1 MRRREFISLLGCAI
15 MIWPLAAGA
24 QQPVIGFLGAS
35 APEEYEIRLRAFRQ
49 GLKDAGYVE
58 GQNVTVNYR
67 WAQGQNTQLP
77 ALATGE
83 VRSQV
88 SVLVAGGGTAA
99 AVAAKAATSTIP
111 IVFAVAVDPV
121 SIGLVPSLNRPG
133 GNLTGATNLN
143 VDMGPKRLELL
154 RQLIPKATT
163 IVLLVNPTNPALT
176 APFTQKTTA
185 AASSLG
191 FQLHILQ
198 ASNDNEIENAF
209 SRLIQLP
216 ADGVVV
222 APDTFFNTRNELLA
236 ILSLRYKVPTI
247 FHYRPFPAAG
257 GLVSYG
263 SDEKEYYYMVGAYA
277 GRILKGDKPAD
288 LPVQRSTKV
297 ELIINLRTAKLLG
310 IDVPLDLIG
319 RADEIIE

>member
-1 MRRREFISLLGCAI
+1 M
-15 MIWPLAAGA
+15 
-24 QQPVIGFLGAS
+24 
-35 APEEYEIRLRAFRQ
+35 
-49 GLKDAGYVE
+49 
-58 GQNVTVNYR
+58 
-67 WAQGQNTQLP
+67 
-77 ALATGE
+77 
-83 VRSQV
+83 
-88 SVLVAGGGTAA
+88 
-99 AVAAKAATSTIP
+99 
-111 IVFAVAVDPV
+111 
-121 SIGLVPSLNRPG
+121 
-133 GNLTGATNLN
+133 
-143 VDMGPKRLELL
+143 
-154 RQLIPKATT
+154 
-163 IVLLVNPTNPALT
+163 
-176 APFTQKTTA
+176 
-185 AASSLG
+185 
-191 FQLHILQ
+191 
-198 ASNDNEIENAF
+198 
-209 SRLIQLP
+209 IQLP

-236 ILSLRYKVPTI
+236 RLSLRYKVPTI

>member
-163 IVLLVNPTNPALT
+163 IVLFGQSN
-176 APFTQKTTA
+176 Q
-185 AASSLG
+185 SSSYRT
-191 FQLHILQ
+191 FH
-198 ASNDNEIENAF
+198 AKDN
-209 SRLIQLP
+209 S
-216 ADGVVV
+216 
-222 APDTFFNTRNELLA
+222 
-236 ILSLRYKVPTI
+236 
-247 FHYRPFPAAG
+247 
-257 GLVSYG
+257 
-263 SDEKEYYYMVGAYA
+263 
-277 GRILKGDKPAD
+277 GR
-288 LPVQRSTKV
+288 
-297 ELIINLRTAKLLG
+297 E
-310 IDVPLDLIG
+310 
-319 RADEIIE
+319 